1 MMNKGNLVYEAGSNI
16 KELTSLLERAEI
28 KAKELDVLLDE
39 INRFEV
45 EINID
50 KDPKVTVKSN

>member
-1 MMNKGNLVYEAGSNI
+1 MNKGNLVYEAGSNI